1 MAYEFGGHI
10 TQLVLCAFRRGG
22 LSEAGHH
29 QEVHPPLSGGGGGL
43 VTKSCLTLL
52 QPHVPCQ
59 APLPMEFSKQGYW
72 SGLPFPTLGDLLDP
86 GIEPRYPALQAD
98 SLPSEPPGKPPVPKT
113 SAERTT
119 GSFTPYRV
127 TSAYFP
133 SLEGLLRQ
141 D

>member
-1 MAYEFGGHI
+1 MLELRALAYEFGGHI

-86 GIEPRYPALQAD
+86 GIEPSAPALAGGFMTT
-98 SLPSEPPGKPPVPKT
+98 EPPGKP
-113 SAERTT
+113 
-119 GSFTPYRV
+119 
-127 TSAYFP
+127 
-133 SLEGLLRQ
+133 SL
-141 D
+141 